1 MNDWLK
7 AEYQKRY
14 NAPPDFFVAGGFAAA
29 SAVVAGLQKA
39 GSTDTEKLIAAMEGL
54 TFDTPKG
61 PMTFRKEDH
70 QALQD
75 MYHFRIKKDA
85 KDNDVLEL
93 VATIPAKD
101 MPLPI
106 AERSSV
112 SCRSASG
119 IHASRDMRVRS
130 SRGSRRC
137 DRA

>member
-1 MNDWLK
+1 MNGWKSFAGAEGGIFYYYDFPKNPMNDWLK
-7 AEYQKRY
+7 AEYTKRH

-29 SAVVAGLQKA
+29 SAVVAALQKTG
-39 GSTDTEKLIAAMEGL
+39 GSTDTEKLIAAMEGMS
-54 TFDTPKG
+54 FDTPKG

-75 MYHFRIKKDA
+75 MYAWRIKKDA

-106 AERSSV
+106 TNKK
-112 SCRSASG
+112 
-119 IHASRDMRVRS
+119 
-130 SRGSRRC
+130 
-137 DRA
+137 